1 MTPIKYVKGSATD
14 IASFQNNAPNAS
26 KHVIAHICNDYG
38 GWGSGFVLALSKLS
52 TLPEKAYRAIPP
64 ESLYL
69 GFTFLVEINPTVSAA
84 NMVAQHGNSRPGE
97 PAVRYPTLA
106 LCLNSLA
113 VQLEGVN
120 TAVHM
125 PRIGCGLGGGNWE
138 TIEPIIEE
146 YLSEWD
152 IQVVVYDL

>member
-14 IASFQNNAPNAS
+14 IKYFHSNAPTVD

-64 ESLYL
+64 DSLYL
-69 GFTFLVEINPTVSAA
+69 GLTQLVEVNPIISAA
-84 NMVAQHGNSRPGE
+84 NMVAQHGNSRPNE
-97 PAVRYPTLA
+97 PAVRYTALT
-106 LCLNSLA
+106 LCLVSLA
-113 VQLEGVN
+113 IKLEKTN
-120 TAVHM
+120 SAIHM

-138 TIEPIIEE
+138 IIEPIIEE
-146 YLSEWD
+146 YLSAKD

>member
-1 MTPIKYVKGSATD
+1 MTQIKYVSGSATD
-14 IASFQNNAPNAS
+14 IVSFQTHAPDYD

-69 GFTFLVEINPTVSAA
+69 GQTFLVPLSPNVSVA
-84 NMVAQHGNSRPGE
+84 NMVAQRGNSRPGE
-97 PAVRYPTLA
+97 PAVRYNALA
-106 LCLNSLA
+106 VCLNSLA
-113 VQLEGVN
+113 FQLEGTI

-125 PRIGCGLGGGNWE
+125 PRIGCGLGGGDWSK
-138 TIEPIIEE
+138 IEPIIAE